1 MTSEVPSRSCLA
13 VVLAAGEGTRMRSSK
28 PKVLHEIAGRPM
40 VAHVL
45 AAVAKAGAD
54 RAAVV
59 IGPDRE
65 EVARAASE
73 ALPAAAIFTQRER
86 LGTAHAVLSARAA
99 IEEPADDII
108 VAFADTPLVQPETFA
123 RLRAPL
129 REGAAV
135 AVLGFEADDPS
146 GYGRLL
152 RTDGRLTAI
161 REHKDATE
169 AERAVTLCNAGLIA
183 LRGDLALRILDQ
195 IGNGNAQREFYLT
208 DAVEVANAMGLSCAV
223 VVAPEWEVQ
232 GINDRSQLARV
243 ERVMQDRLR
252 QAFML
257 SGVTLLA
264 PETVFFSHDT
274 EVGRDTVI
282 EPNVVFGRGVVI
294 GEAVTVH
301 AFSHLEGARIADG
314 AEIGPFAR
322 LRPGA
327 VLGPKS
333 KVGNFVEI
341 KNSDLGRGAKVNH
354 LTYLGDATVGAG
366 ANIGAGTITCN
377 YDGFFKY
384 RTVIGEGAFV
394 GSNSSLVAPVTIG
407 DGGYVGSGSVVTE
420 DVPPDALAVA
430 RARQTAKPGWARA
443 FRERSQAAK
452 AAKRHD

>member
-129 REGAAV
+129 RDGAAV
-135 AVLGFEADDPS
+135 VVLGFEAEDPS

-152 RTDGRLTAI
+152 QTDGRLTAI
-161 REHKDATE
+161 REHKDATD
-169 AERAVTLCNAGLIA
+169 AERAVTLCNAGLMA
-183 LRGDLALRILDQ
+183 LRGDLALRILDR
-195 IGNGNAQREFYLT
+195 IGNGNAQSEFYLT
-208 DAVEVANAMGLSCAV
+208 DAVEVANAMGLSCSV

-232 GINDRSQLARV
+232 GVNDRSQLARV

-377 YDGFFKY
+377 YDGVHKH
-384 RTVIGEGAFV
+384 RTEIGAGAFI
-394 GSNSSLVAPVTIG
+394 GSDSALVAPVRIG
-407 DGGYVGSGSVVTE
+407 ARALVAAGSVITQ
-420 DVPPDALAVA
+420 DVPDDALAVA
-430 RARQTAKPGWARA
+430 RGVQATRPGRGARSRLNARK
-443 FRERSQAAK
+443 EK
-452 AAKRHD
+452 A